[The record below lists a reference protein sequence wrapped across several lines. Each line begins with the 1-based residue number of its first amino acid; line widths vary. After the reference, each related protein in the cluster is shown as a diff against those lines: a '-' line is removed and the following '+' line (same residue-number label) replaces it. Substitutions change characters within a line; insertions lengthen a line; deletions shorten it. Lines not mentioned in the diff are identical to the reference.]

1 VTARRKG
8 HRRDLARRALRW
20 GRARLL
26 DGRLGAPFSV
36 IPSPRIGTPTSDDPR
51 FASIWTYVQAEV
63 TRTALH
69 FRDLALTRMCHTV
82 LATRTVEENG
92 VEIEEAFLTRPA
104 TPEEIADPTA
114 FTKEKREAT
123 VLGYHA
129 ARACA
134 RRLTRYY
141 GLRSRY
147 A

>member
-1 VTARRKG
+1 MTRG
-8 HRRDLARRALRW
+8 
-20 GRARLL
+20 
-26 DGRLGAPFSV
+26 
-36 IPSPRIGTPTSDDPR
+36 SPI
-51 FASIWTYVQAEV
+51 FTYVQAEV

-69 FRDLALTRMCHTV
+69 FRDLALSRLCRTV
-82 LATRTVEENG
+82 LETRTEGERRG
-92 VEIEEAFLTRPA
+92 DRGGFRDRPA

-114 FTKEKREAT
+114 FPKEKREAT